1 MPTGQPQDEIMG
13 FYSRGGEAGRLS
25 EGSGLVEKLRT
36 LDILGRYLPKPPAT
50 ILDVGGASGVYAL
63 PLAERG
69 YSVHLVDPV
78 PLHVDQARA
87 ASARPGVRPLA
98 SATVGDA
105 RSLAFDDETADAV
118 LLFGPLYHLTEES
131 DRVQALREARRAL
144 KPGGVLFAAA
154 ISRFASLVDGLHG
167 GAIKDPVFVEIVKE
181 DLATGRHANRG
192 NPQYFT
198 TAFFHRPG
206 GGIGVLSLTVKREGD
221 PQNGVRVSI
230 RKDGRILGSDITT
243 SDGTVRF
250 RIAFGVY
257 DCIVQD
263 KAQMVTKY
271 RIEFDA
277 SHLSV
282 PLSM

>member
-1 MPTGQPQDEIMG
+1 MKIDELLEKIQK
-13 FYSRGGEAGRLS
+13 
-25 EGSGLVEKLRT
+25 GSKY
-36 LDILGRYLPKPPAT
+36 LGTYDL
-50 ILDVGGASGVYAL
+50 LELMSY
-63 PLAERG
+63 
-69 YSVHLVDPV
+69 
-78 PLHVDQARA
+78 
-87 ASARPGVRPLA
+87 ASARGINGIAIAKGDGRNLYLA
-98 SATVGDA
+98 LIAGEAEGAIYIDEKGALFGDK
-105 RSLAFDDETADAV
+105 AV
-118 LLFGPLYHLTEES
+118 LMIQQKEKFVLTENTPDVVEELVMGS
-131 DRVQALREARRAL
+131 RIFDKNRL
-144 KPGGVLFAAA
+144 KKSISYNIPEIGG
-154 ISRFASLVDGLHG
+154 
-167 GAIKDPVFVEIVKE
+167 
-181 DLATGRHANRG
+181 
-192 NPQYFT
+192 
-198 TAFFHRPG
+198 PG
-206 GGIGVLSLTVKREGD
+206 GGIGVLSITVKREGD

>member
-1 MPTGQPQDEIMG
+1 MKIDELLEKIQK
-13 FYSRGGEAGRLS
+13 
-25 EGSGLVEKLRT
+25 GSKY
-36 LDILGRYLPKPPAT
+36 LGTYDL
-50 ILDVGGASGVYAL
+50 LELMSY
-63 PLAERG
+63 
-69 YSVHLVDPV
+69 
-78 PLHVDQARA
+78 
-87 ASARPGVRPLA
+87 ASARGINGIAIAKGDGRNLYLA
-98 SATVGDA
+98 LIAGEAEGAIYIDEKGALFGDK
-105 RSLAFDDETADAV
+105 AV
-118 LLFGPLYHLTEES
+118 LMIQQKEKFVLTENTPDVVEELVMGS
-131 DRVQALREARRAL
+131 RIFDKNRL
-144 KPGGVLFAAA
+144 KKSISYNIPEIGGP
-154 ISRFASLVDGLHG
+154 S
-167 GAIKDPVFVEIVKE
+167 
-181 DLATGRHANRG
+181 
-192 NPQYFT
+192 
-198 TAFFHRPG
+198 

>member
-1 MPTGQPQDEIMG
+1 MKIDELLEKIQK
-13 FYSRGGEAGRLS
+13 
-25 EGSGLVEKLRT
+25 GSKY
-36 LDILGRYLPKPPAT
+36 LGTYDL
-50 ILDVGGASGVYAL
+50 LELMSY
-63 PLAERG
+63 
-69 YSVHLVDPV
+69 
-78 PLHVDQARA
+78 
-87 ASARPGVRPLA
+87 ASARGINGIAIAKGDGRNLYLA
-98 SATVGDA
+98 LIAGEAEGAIYIDEKGALFGDK
-105 RSLAFDDETADAV
+105 AV
-118 LLFGPLYHLTEES
+118 LMIQQKEKFVLTENTPDVVEELVMGS
-131 DRVQALREARRAL
+131 RIFDKNRL
-144 KPGGVLFAAA
+144 KKSISYNIPEIGG
-154 ISRFASLVDGLHG
+154 
-167 GAIKDPVFVEIVKE
+167 
-181 DLATGRHANRG
+181 
-192 NPQYFT
+192 
-198 TAFFHRPG
+198 PG

-243 SDGTVRF
+243 NDGTVRF